1 MSGRFFNED
10 ESKTIPFH
18 WLAMVVGAI
27 NTSEKVPCILVRKG
41 QHHAAKFDRR
51 HKKRI
56 QRTLLLESL
65 GHSLLPNH
73 DVVVAVVVAR
83 TFQDRLPPISTIVG
97 PVVFVDL
104 PREGNTMMTAIES
117 TRILDRMRD
126 NCFVRATLN

>member
-27 NTSEKVPCILVRKG
+27 NTSEKDTCILVRKG
-41 QHHAAKFDRR
+41 QHHAETFDHR

-56 QRTLLLESL
+56 QHTLLLESL
-65 GHSLLPNH
+65 GNLLLS
-73 DVVVAVVVAR
+73 DYYFVVVAVVAR

-97 PVVFVDL
+97 PVVFVD
-104 PREGNTMMTAIES
+104 
-117 TRILDRMRD
+117 
-126 NCFVRATLN
+126 